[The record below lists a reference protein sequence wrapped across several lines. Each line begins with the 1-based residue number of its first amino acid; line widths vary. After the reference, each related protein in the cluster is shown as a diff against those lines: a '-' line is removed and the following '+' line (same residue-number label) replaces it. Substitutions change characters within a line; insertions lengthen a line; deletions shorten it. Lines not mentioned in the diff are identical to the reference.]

1 MLDEHLVTRHSADNF
16 PKIEFAPPR
25 FVIFPRRPRSR
36 VNPSNSRPDEYD
48 FSRETRRYKIKENDL
63 NVFHWRK
70 SFVSWINSILGKFV
84 FYPMYKVSKD
94 ISYDAKNKSV
104 ISPFEYCVRTR
115 QIYQWRSKQVKL
127 EIRYSNV
134 RARWLKKKK
143 KKVRSGKKR
152 VLKRGGYIYLHGYFR
167 FSLLVKAG
175 SSV

>member
-1 MLDEHLVTRHSADNF
+1 MLHEHLVTRHSADNF

-25 FVIFPRRPRSR
+25 FVIFPRRPRSGQS
-36 VNPSNSRPDEYD
+36 VE
-48 FSRETRRYKIKENDL
+48 FATRRIRLLSWNTTTSKRFKRISL
-63 NVFHWRK
+63 TK

-84 FYPMYKVSKD
+84 LYPMYKVSKD